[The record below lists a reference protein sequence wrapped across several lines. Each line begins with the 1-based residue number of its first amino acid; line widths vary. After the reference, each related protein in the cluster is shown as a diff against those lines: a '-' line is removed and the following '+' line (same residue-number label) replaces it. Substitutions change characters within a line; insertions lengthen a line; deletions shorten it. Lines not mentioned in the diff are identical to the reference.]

1 MKFMTVTIEN
11 FGSYNG
17 KNEFDLSVSEGKP
30 IVLIGG
36 KNGAGK
42 TTFLEAI
49 KFALYGQ
56 RGINDRISKSGY
68 QQIIRER
75 RHIKLAPNQ
84 QTEVRLVFQFV
95 KSGKIETYSIIRRW
109 VPTSKNEYKEF
120 LKLAVDGKP
129 VTNQTEDAIQS
140 IIDSMIPP
148 SLAELFFINAED
160 LKVFMADGNLDV
172 IRNSLQK
179 LLGLQYINQLEK
191 DLNTQLKNI
200 AQKNNKSEI
209 EKYNSLVAEINQLE
223 NKLEQLTIS
232 RGETNTQLASLK
244 KKIEMAETRFLEQG
258 GRFAEKHDENKK
270 RLETLE
276 GKLEILREDIRRMAA
291 EYLPLL
297 VVDNH
302 FKNLFKKVREE
313 HMYAL
318 DLKVH
323 DRLKEF
329 LMTEKFVELGLDQD
343 ELKKFMPK
351 LLEKLKPPQV
361 PMKYNLSEKEIDTL
375 KFLSQLTETQVR
387 DEAITKFSEYIS
399 LKRESETIKNSLALV
414 PQEENIAPLY
424 HELKELLEKKSKLV
438 AKSEN
443 LTKELQEGRTQLD
456 RARRNLEKLKKTLKI
471 DDVSIKD
478 RILKLQEVLKEYKTK
493 KKKMMIRSIEKQTLE
508 NFRLIC
514 SKGKLISKIQIN
526 PSTYSIKIFDN
537 DGKLWLIKYLS
548 DGEKQLFALA
558 LLWAMAIQTG
568 KHFPYILDT
577 PLGRLDTGH
586 RQDLVNQFFGKAADQ
601 MILTSTNE
609 EVDDVLF
616 ETILPYVSKTYLL
629 EYDFEKKET
638 IVHKDRYFSRKITQ
652 EVLP

>member
-232 RGETNTQLASLK
+232 RGETNTQVASLK

-424 HELKELLEKKSKLV
+424 RELKELLEKKSKLV

>member
-318 DLKVH
+318 D
-323 DRLKEF
+323 
-329 LMTEKFVELGLDQD
+329 
-343 ELKKFMPK
+343 
-351 LLEKLKPPQV
+351 
-361 PMKYNLSEKEIDTL
+361 
-375 KFLSQLTETQVR
+375 
-387 DEAITKFSEYIS
+387 
-399 LKRESETIKNSLALV
+399 
-414 PQEENIAPLY
+414 
-424 HELKELLEKKSKLV
+424 
-438 AKSEN
+438 
-443 LTKELQEGRTQLD
+443 
-456 RARRNLEKLKKTLKI
+456 
-471 DDVSIKD
+471 
-478 RILKLQEVLKEYKTK
+478 
-493 KKKMMIRSIEKQTLE
+493 
-508 NFRLIC
+508 
-514 SKGKLISKIQIN
+514 
-526 PSTYSIKIFDN
+526 
-537 DGKLWLIKYLS
+537 
-548 DGEKQLFALA
+548 
-558 LLWAMAIQTG
+558 
-568 KHFPYILDT
+568 
-577 PLGRLDTGH
+577 
-586 RQDLVNQFFGKAADQ
+586 
-601 MILTSTNE
+601 
-609 EVDDVLF
+609 
-616 ETILPYVSKTYLL
+616 
-629 EYDFEKKET
+629 
-638 IVHKDRYFSRKITQ
+638 
-652 EVLP
+652 

>member
-1 MKFMTVTIEN
+1 MTVTIEN

-232 RGETNTQLASLK
+232 RGETNTQVASLK

-424 HELKELLEKKSKLV
+424 RELKELLEKKSKLV